1 MSAATA
7 KAITCKTTCFGGAS
21 AGART
26 VWTAAAWTEPRRRA
40 GPPFQD
46 RL

>member
-26 VWTAAAWTEPRRRA
+26 V
-40 GPPFQD
+40 
-46 RL
+46 